1 MKKSLLAL
9 AVSALAAASIASTAS
24 ATTVYDK
31 DGTSM
36 GIYGRVQSVFYS
48 ENHGTDKTEG
58 SIDTSARMG
67 FDLRTPL
74 TSGIDVFALA
84 EWEAANG
91 NGKNDEADGFDARYL
106 WVGFDFGQFGQ
117 VKIGKFEEA
126 IKYAIGPTDHW
137 EDAGCTGLA
146 GNDDRSESVIMYQWS
161 GYGVDA
167 YISYA
172 MARDNEHLDG
182 AYFWNENV
190 NRDWSVSAA
199 LGYTSPDVL
208 FGPIGVRVGYLA
220 GELNNGDV
228 SFNNTGMV
236 GLSPNVDVDGPYN
249 LSNGVTATYYT
260 ELDSYDQWAV
270 SAFWGSLAQGPYVA
284 AAYQCRSFDYNGYD
298 LVGGVLETYTG
309 DYDVRGMEF
318 TVAYTFQNGLRLAT
332 GYEMQTIA
340 FDDEDG
346 DVDAATVPVLALWK
360 INPNFDVWAEARFD
374 AGTDDDENGGKNFD
388 DVAGTTYSE
397 NVFSLGARYNF

>member
-36 GIYGRVQSVFYS
+36 SIYGRVQSVFYS

-146 GNDDRSESVIMYQWS
+146 GNDDRSESVIQYQWS

-182 AYFWNENV
+182 AYYIGENV
-190 NRDWSVSAA
+190 DRDWSASAA

-208 FGPIGVRVGYLA
+208 FGPIGVRVGYLT
-220 GELNNGDV
+220 GELNQDNSVFDRTKGTV
-228 SFNNTGMV
+228 TGTNVVYSGGNTY
-236 GLSPNVDVDGPYN
+236 SEY
-249 LSNGVTATYYT
+249 
-260 ELDSYDQWAV
+260 DSYDQWAV
-270 SAFWGSLAQGPYVA
+270 SAFWGTLAQGPYMAV
-284 AAYQCRSFDYNGYD
+284 AYQCRTFDINDYTYNTTN
-298 LVGGVLETYTG
+298 GVWDKTTG
-309 DYDVRGMEF
+309 DYDVSGLEF

-332 GYEMQTIA
+332 GYEMQTIE
-340 FDDEDG
+340 FDDNEDS
-346 DVDAATVPVLALWK
+346 DVDAVTVPILALWK
-360 INPNFDVWAEARFD
+360 VNPNFDVWAECRLD
-374 AGTDDDENGGKNFD
+374 AGTDDDDNGGKNFD
-388 DVAGTTYSE
+388 AEAGTYYSE
-397 NVFSLGARYNF
+397 NVFSFGARYNF

>member
-1 MKKSLLAL
+1 
-9 AVSALAAASIASTAS
+9 
-24 ATTVYDK
+24 
-31 DGTSM
+31 M

-48 ENHGTDKTEG
+48 ENHGTDKENG

-146 GNDDRSESVIMYQWS
+146 GNDDRRESTIMYQWS

-172 MARDNEHLDG
+172 MARANEHLDG
-182 AYFWNENV
+182 AYFAPQYENV
-190 NRDWSVSAA
+190 DLDYSWSVA

-208 FGPIGVRVGYLA
+208 FGPIGFRVGYLA
-220 GELNNGDV
+220 GEFDNDNGYDANGLPKASNNSWTETYTNQQGG
-228 SFNNTGMV
+228 TE
-236 GLSPNVDVDGPYN
+236 YY
-249 LSNGVTATYYT
+249 ATQY
-260 ELDSYDQWAV
+260 DSYDQWAV
-270 SAFWGSLAQGPYVA
+270 SAFWGSLAQGPYMA
-284 AAYQCRSFDYNGYD
+284 AAYQVRSFDLNGYD
-298 LVGGVLETYTG
+298 YVNGVLTTSTG
-309 DYDVRGMEF
+309 DYDVSGLEF

-332 GYEMQTIA
+332 GYEMQTIE
-340 FDDEDG
+340 FDGDEDS
-346 DVDAATVPVLALWK
+346 DVDAVTVPILALWK
-360 INPNFDVWAEARFD
+360 VNPNFDVWAECRLD
-374 AGTDDDENGGKNFD
+374 AGTDDDDNGGKNFD
-388 DVAGTTYSE
+388 YVTGPNRTTYYSE
-397 NVFSLGARYNF
+397 NVFSFGARYNF